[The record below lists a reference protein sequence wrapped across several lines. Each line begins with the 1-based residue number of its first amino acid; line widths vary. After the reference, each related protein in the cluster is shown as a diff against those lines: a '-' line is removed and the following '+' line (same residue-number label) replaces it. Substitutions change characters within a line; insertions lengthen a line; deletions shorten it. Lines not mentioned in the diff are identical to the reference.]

1 MKSHLKRAPSLKGAA
16 LVKLSQLKVQA
27 NNWPT
32 FRNLSEITA
41 ILNKVDISPDNWMGN
56 IMNIYQIYN
65 QERTSVDLAV
75 GNVLQTA

>member
-27 NNWPT
+27 NNWPQ
-32 FRNLSEITA
+32 FRSLEEITG
-41 ILNKVDISPDNWMGN
+41 ILNQVDISSDNWMGN
-56 IMNIYQIYN
+56 ILNIYKMYN
-65 QERTSVDLAV
+65 DEQKNIDLSV